1 MIDIDI
7 QQELQYELLDD
18 EKLIWTGRPGLGII
32 FRKIDIFIIPFSLV
46 WFGMMLFAIFG
57 ASTSAS
63 ENSNVPWPVFLF
75 FIPFLFAGC
84 YITFGRFWID
94 KRRRANTVY
103 GITNDR
109 IIIRSGVFSK
119 KVNSFNIKTLSNL
132 SVDEKSDG
140 TGNIIFSQ
148 NDFMFGMMSG
158 MIWQSMGTRFVPRFE
173 LIEDVRSVYNIILK
187 LQRA

>member
-7 QQELQYELLDD
+7 QQELQYELIDD
-18 EKLIWTGRPGLGII
+18 EKLIWTGRPGTGII
-32 FRKIDIFIIPFSLV
+32 FRKIDIFFIPISIL
-46 WFGMMLFAIFG
+46 WFGMMLVGLIG
-57 ASTSAS
+57 AATAPSDNSTL
-63 ENSNVPWPVFLF
+63 PWPIYLF
-75 FIPFLFAGC
+75 FIPFLFVGC
-84 YITFGRFWID
+84 YITFGRFLVD

-140 TGNIIFSQ
+140 TGNIVFSQ
-148 NDFMFGMMSG
+148 NNFMFGMMGG
-158 MIWQSMGTRFVPRFE
+158 MMMQGMGTRFVPSFE
-173 LIEDVRSVYNIILK
+173 QIGDVRNVYSIILK

>member
-7 QQELQYELLDD
+7 QQELQYELIDD
-18 EKLIWTGRPGLGII
+18 EKLVWTGRPGTGII
-32 FRKIDIFIIPFSLV
+32 FRKIDLFFIPISIL
-46 WFGMMLFAIFG
+46 WFGMMLVGLIG
-57 ASTSAS
+57 AATAPSDNSTLS
-63 ENSNVPWPVFLF
+63 WPIYLF
-75 FIPFLFAGC
+75 FIPFLFVGC
-84 YITFGRFWID
+84 YITFGRFLVD

-119 KVNSFNIKTLSNL
+119 KINSFNIKTLSNL

-140 TGNIIFSQ
+140 TGNIMFGQ
-148 NDFMFGMMSG
+148 NNLMFGMMGG
-158 MIWQSMGTRFVPRFE
+158 MMMQGMGTRFVPSFE
-173 LIEDVRSVYNIILK
+173 QIGDVRNVYSIILK